1 MNLGV
6 TLCNKSSI
14 SRRNTEK
21 AQRFTEKGLTVGL
34 FGCTLRELFSK
45 TTRMFL
51 AKVIGTVWAT
61 RKDEHL
67 RSFTLQCIQPIS
79 AERKNFGSPIIAV
92 DTVGAGA
99 GETVFY
105 ITAAEAVI
113 PLPVDMAP
121 VDASIVGIVDRID
134 LQK

>member
-1 MNLGV
+1 
-6 TLCNKSSI
+6 
-14 SRRNTEK
+14 
-21 AQRFTEKGLTVGL
+21 
-34 FGCTLRELFSK
+34 
-45 TTRMFL
+45 MFL
-51 AKVIGTVWAT
+51 AKVIGTIWAT

-67 RSFTLQCIQPIS
+67 KSFKLQFIQPID
-79 AERKNFGSPIIAV
+79 ADRKKAGSPIVAV

-134 LQK
+134 VQK

>member
-1 MNLGV
+1 
-6 TLCNKSSI
+6 
-14 SRRNTEK
+14 
-21 AQRFTEKGLTVGL
+21 
-34 FGCTLRELFSK
+34 
-45 TTRMFL
+45 MFL

-67 RSFTLQCIQPIS
+67 KGFKLQFIQPIT
-79 AERKNFGSPIIAV
+79 AERKNTGAPIVAV

-134 LQK
+134 VERS